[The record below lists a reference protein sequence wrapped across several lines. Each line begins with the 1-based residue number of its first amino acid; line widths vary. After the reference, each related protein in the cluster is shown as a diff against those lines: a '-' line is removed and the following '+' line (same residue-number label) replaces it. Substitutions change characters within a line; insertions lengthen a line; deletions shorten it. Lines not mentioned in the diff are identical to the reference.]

1 MAPLLSA
8 RALSIA
14 FGGAP
19 LLEDAV
25 LYLERGERVGLVG
38 RNGAGKSTLLRIL
51 AGHVVPDR
59 GEVVRADGARVAML
73 EQEVPRGLEGTVGA
87 LLSEGLAPDDPGLH
101 RVHRVASLLEIDPNE
116 DVGTL
121 SGGQTRRAL
130 LGRALVTEPD
140 VLLLDEPTNHL
151 DIDGITWLEDR
162 VARFP
167 GCGLFVTHDRAFLRR
182 LATRIVELDRGRLLS
197 WDCDYDTWL
206 RRQDERLA
214 DEERSRAEAD
224 RVLAREEAWIRQG
237 IQARRTRNEGR
248 VRNLERLREERA
260 RRRDRPGEVRM
271 RIETGGRTSARVV
284 VARKA
289 SFAWGGRP
297 VLREVDATIVRGDK
311 VGIIGPNGAGKTTL
325 LRLLLGDLEPDTG
338 TVEMGSS
345 LEVAYFDQHRAEL
358 DEDRSVA
365 ENVAFGSDHVTQGG
379 ERRHVLSYL
388 QDFLFSADRARQ
400 PVSALSGGERNRLL
414 LARLFVRPAN
424 VLVLDEPT
432 NDLDT
437 ETLELLEALVVEFP
451 GTVLV
456 VSHDRAFLDNVCT
469 GTLVFEGG
477 GRVRE
482 YVGGYTDWRRVVER
496 REAETAAAADRGRAD
511 DAGGSRRA
519 AGRRSAGDDG
529 PEVSSRQEDRPR
541 RLSYHE
547 KRELEA
553 LPGRIEAMEAELGGL
568 HERLSDPGFY
578 QEDPDVIRET
588 TARLAEVETEI
599 EDAFARWEAL
609 SQRS

>member
-1 MAPLLSA
+1 MALLSA
-8 RALSIA
+8 RDLSIA

-19 LLEDAV
+19 LLEDAT
-25 LYLERGERVGLVG
+25 LHLERGERVGLVG

-51 AGHVVPDR
+51 AGTVPPDG
-59 GEVVRADGARVAML
+59 GELVRSDGLRVALL
-73 EQEVPRGLEGTVGA
+73 EQEVPRGLDGTVES
-87 LLSEGLAPDDPGLH
+87 LLSECLPPTDPGIH
-101 RVHRVASLLEIDPNE
+101 RVHRVASLLEIDP
-116 DVGTL
+116 DVEVAGL

-130 LGRALVTEPD
+130 LGRALVSEPD

-151 DIDGITWLEDR
+151 DLAGITWLEDR

-167 GCGLFVTHDRAFLRR
+167 GCVLFVTHDRAFLRR

-197 WDCDYDTWL
+197 WDCDYDTWV
-206 RRQDERLA
+206 RRQ
-214 DEERSRAEAD
+214 EERRVEEERARSEAD

-248 VRNLERLREERA
+248 VRNLERLRAERA

-271 RIETGGRTSARVV
+271 RIEAGGRTSAKV
-284 VARKA
+284 VAARGV
-289 SFAWGGRP
+289 SYAWDEDA
-297 VLREVDATIVRGDK
+297 VLRDVDVTILRGDK
-311 VGIIGPNGAGKTTL
+311 VGVIGPNGAGKTTL
-325 LRLLLGDLEPDTG
+325 LRLLLGTLEPDEGRVERG
-338 TVEMGSS
+338 TS
-345 LEVAYFDQHRAEL
+345 LEVAYFDQHRSEL

-365 ENVAFGSDHVTQGG
+365 ENVAFGSDHVRVGG
-379 ERRHVLSYL
+379 EQRHVLSYL
-388 QDFLFSADRARQ
+388 QDFLFAPERARQ

-437 ETLELLEALVVEFP
+437 ETLELLEALLVDFP

-456 VSHDRAFLDNVCT
+456 VSHDREFLDNVCT

-477 GRVRE
+477 GRVKE
-482 YVGGYTDWRRVVER
+482 YVGGYSDWRRVVER
-496 REAETAAAADRGRAD
+496 RDEPVASRAPSPPRRGPSGTRGTGGSEDAAATGGGR
-511 DAGGSRRA
+511 
-519 AGRRSAGDDG
+519 
-529 PEVSSRQEDRPR
+529 R

-553 LPGRIEAMEAELGGL
+553 LPGRIEGLEAELEPL
-568 HERLSDPGFY
+568 HALLSDPSFY
-578 QEDPDVIRET
+578 QGDPEAIREVT
-588 TARLAEVETEI
+588 VRVAALEAEI
-599 EDAFARWEAL
+599 EAAFERWEAL
-609 SQRS
+609 GDAG